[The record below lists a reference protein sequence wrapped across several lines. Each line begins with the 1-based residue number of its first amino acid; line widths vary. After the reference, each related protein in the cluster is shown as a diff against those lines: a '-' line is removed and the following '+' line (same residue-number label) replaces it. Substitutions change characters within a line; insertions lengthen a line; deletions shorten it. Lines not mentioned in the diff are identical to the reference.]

1 MADLVV
7 VLAACEGRM
16 RAGELLACGLLL
28 AGGSREKVNS
38 LESVSSLDVS
48 PLSSLHADAAR
59 FALVGL
65 SPLCGPNLV
74 RQTDTNAR
82 NPAVHE
88 IQPEARRHRSH
99 TGSGAHSGVSPLKR
113 NAKNGNVRVR
123 GGGIFSASLRVQIA
137 HICILQVKV
146 RSV

>member
-65 SPLCGPNLV
+65 SLVWSELGAPN
-74 RQTDTNAR
+74 RYQCQKPRGTR
-82 NPAVHE
+82 NT
-88 IQPEARRHRSH
+88 
-99 TGSGAHSGVSPLKR
+99 TGSAPAQVAYRIRRALGRLAFKTKCEKR
-113 NAKNGNVRVR
+113 EAGNGCVA
-123 GGGIFSASLRVQIA
+123 GGYFQRASACKL
-137 HICILQVKV
+137 HI
-146 RSV
+146 SVFYK

>member
-65 SPLCGPNLV
+65 SLVWSELGAPN
-74 RQTDTNAR
+74 RYQCQKPRGTR
-82 NPAVHE
+82 NT
-88 IQPEARRHRSH
+88 
-99 TGSGAHSGVSPLKR
+99 TGSAPAQVAYRIRRALGRLAFKTKCEKR
-113 NAKNGNVRVR
+113 ERVR
-123 GGGIFSASLRVQIA
+123 GGGTYFQRASACKL
-137 HICILQVKV
+137 HI
-146 RSV
+146 SVFYK